1 MTHRSLSDIKGDE
14 YLMSDGS
21 KAQRILERWSFD
33 ALDAASQRRLR
44 IVGIGLLILLL
55 PAVLW
60 GLHEFYPVGAD
71 WESAFFPAMRHFLE
85 PYGVY
90 YFTSP
95 PWVLALL
102 PHALLDLKWSNAINM
117 CLNILALAALI
128 WRFKGG
134 PFAFVLTFTSP
145 IFLKLAHANNVD
157 WIPTLAFLIPPMWG
171 MPLLAL
177 KPQVLGG
184 AALIWWK
191 RRRFSPLML
200 VPLAVVIILSLI
212 IWGFWLPDVNGLP
225 DDANLWNFAP
235 WPFGIPVGIY
245 LIYQGWKKD
254 DEILAAAATPFFVPY
269 FGVHSLAPL
278 LALLACKYRREAIYL
293 YAGFW
298 FYLIVESRR
307 LALIV
312 PAG

>member
-1 MTHRSLSDIKGDE
+1 MADE
-14 YLMSDGS
+14 SGPATSSESNGEAPTTISPTGRYARAGV
-21 KAQRILERWSFD
+21 I
-33 ALDAASQRRLR
+33 ALLALA
-44 IVGIGLLILLL
+44 L
-55 PAVLW
+55 PAALW
-60 GLHEFYPVGAD
+60 GLHEFYPIGAD
-71 WESAFFPAMRHFLE
+71 WESAFFPAMRHFLN
-85 PYGVY
+85 PYEVE

-102 PHALLDLKWSNAINM
+102 PHALLDLQWSNAINL
-117 CLNILALAALI
+117 CLNILTLGALI
-128 WRFKGG
+128 WRYKGG
-134 PFAFVLTFTSP
+134 WPAMLLTFTSP

-157 WIPTLAFLIPPMWG
+157 WIPALAFLIPPMWG
-171 MPLLAL
+171 LPLLVA

-200 VPLAVVIILSLI
+200 LPLVGIIILSLV
-212 IWGFWLPDVNGLP
+212 IWGFWPADVNGLP
-225 DDANLWNFAP
+225 ERANLWNFAP
-235 WPFGIPVGIY
+235 WPFGIPAGIY
-245 LIYQGWKKD
+245 LIYRAWKKD

-278 LALLACKYRREAIYL
+278 MALLACKYRREAIYL

-307 LALIV
+307 LALIA
-312 PAG
+312 P

>member
-1 MTHRSLSDIKGDE
+1 
-14 YLMSDGS
+14 MSDGS
-21 KAQRILERWSFD
+21 KLKRIRESL
-33 ALDAASQRRLR
+33 ALNTLDASSQRRLR
-44 IVGIGLLILLL
+44 YIVIGFLVLLV

-71 WESAFFPAMRHFLE
+71 WESAFFPAMRHFRE
-85 PYGVY
+85 PYDVY

-95 PWVLALL
+95 PWALPLL
-102 PHALLDLKWSNAINM
+102 PHALLDLQWSNAINM

-128 WRFKGG
+128 WRYKGG
-134 PFAFVLTFTSP
+134 AFAFILTFTSP
-145 IFLKLAHANNVD
+145 IFLKLAHANNID
-157 WIPTLAFLIPPMWG
+157 WLPTLAFLIPPMWG
-171 MPLLAL
+171 LPLLAL

-191 RRRFSPLML
+191 KRRFSPWML
-200 VPLAVVIILSLI
+200 APLAGVVILSLV

-225 DDANLWNFAP
+225 ADADLWNFAP
-235 WPFGIPVGIY
+235 WPFGIPAGIY
-245 LIYQGWKKD
+245 LIYRAWQKD